1 MIVNEKMN
9 CKWTNKN
16 GFVWKRH
23 ESSTS
28 LQYHNRDWQ
37 HQKQMNIIRLLF
49 TENNISE
56 REWGMMKAKNI
67 HRDILHREPIPVEC
81 KYIWKMYN
89 RQVFRLSTDF
99 NFGILRLDSNTAVTI
114 PSLM

>member
-1 MIVNEKMN
+1 MKKWTVNEQIRMDLFEKDMKAVLLCN
-9 CKWTNKN
+9 TITGTGNTKNKWILLDTFHRK
-16 GFVWKRH
+16 
-23 ESSTS
+23 
-28 LQYHNRDWQ
+28 Q
-37 HQKQMNIIRLLF
+37 HQW
-49 TENNISE
+49 E